1 MPTPSARPKSTR
13 PKRAL
18 TQLAVCVSALTLSLS
33 TLASDF
39 ERGPAP
45 SASAL
50 EANGPFAIA
59 TASIAKPEGYGSA
72 TVYFPR
78 DTSQGKFGLVVLTPG
93 FLGVPGYYQ
102 WLAERVASHGFVVVN
117 IGTNTIFDV
126 PDARAREM
134 AAALRQVVTLAA
146 LPETPFGS
154 ATDTSRRALMGH
166 SAGGGGTLT
175 AALKD
180 ATLKAA
186 IPMNPATTGSDFSGI
201 TVPTM
206 ILACE
211 KDAIAP
217 NKTFSAKY
225 YATLSPTI
233 NHAYL
238 EVAAADHL
246 CPTSL
251 AKASVQNTVGKTVIS
266 WLKRYVD
273 EDPRYEPFITGAS
286 APTYSKVDVQIG
298 R

>member
-1 MPTPSARPKSTR
+1 MPATPTR
-13 PKRAL
+13 SGKPLTRLAL
-18 TQLAVCVSALTLSLS
+18 CVSGLILSMS
-33 TLASDF
+33 AQATDF
-39 ERGPAP
+39 ARGPAP
-45 SASAL
+45 TASAL

-59 TASIAKPEGYGSA
+59 SAAIAKPDGYGSA

-93 FLGVPGYYQ
+93 FLGVPSYYR
-102 WLAERVASHGFVVVN
+102 WLAERVATHGFVVVN

-134 AAALRQVVTLAA
+134 AAALKQVAA
-146 LPETPFGS
+146 LATLPQIPFTS
-154 ATDTSRRALMGH
+154 ATDTTRRALMGH

-175 AALKD
+175 AARD
-180 ATLKAA
+180 DPSLKAA
-186 IPMNPATTGSDFSGI
+186 IPMTPATTGTDFSAI

-225 YATLSPTI
+225 YATLNPNI

-238 EVAAADHL
+238 EVAGADHL
-246 CPTSL
+246 CPLSL
-251 AKASVQNTVGKTVIS
+251 AKDSVQNTVGRTVIS

-273 EDPRYEPFITGAS
+273 EDKRYEPFITGAS
-286 APTYSKVDVQIG
+286 APTYSKADVQIG

>member
-1 MPTPSARPKSTR
+1 MLTPTLRHG
-13 PKRAL
+13 RAL
-18 TQLAVCVSALTLSLS
+18 TRLALCVSSLAGGLS
-33 TLASDF
+33 AQAGDF

-45 SASAL
+45 TPGAL

-93 FLGVPGYYQ
+93 FLGVPSYYQ

-134 AAALRQVVTLAA
+134 AAALKQVASLAA

-175 AALKD
+175 ATLKD
-180 ATLKAA
+180 PSLKAA
-186 IPMNPATTGSDFSGI
+186 IPMNAATTGSDFSGI

-225 YATLSPTI
+225 YASLSANI

-238 EVAAADHL
+238 EVAGADHL
-246 CPTSL
+246 CPLSL
-251 AKASVQNTVGKTVIS
+251 AKNSVQNTVGKTVIS

-273 EDPRYEPFITGAS
+273 DDRRYEPFITGAS

>member
-1 MPTPSARPKSTR
+1 MPATPPRRKKPLTHL
-13 PKRAL
+13 AL
-18 TQLAVCVSALTLSLS
+18 CVSALVLPLS
-33 TLASDF
+33 AQAADF

-45 SASAL
+45 TDNAL
-50 EANGPFAIA
+50 QANGPFAIA
-59 TASIAKPEGYGSA
+59 TTTIAKPDGYGSA

-93 FLGVPGYYQ
+93 FLGVPSYYQ
-102 WLAERVASHGFVVVN
+102 WLAERVATHGFVVVN

-134 AAALRQVVTLAA
+134 AAALKQVAALAA

-175 AALKD
+175 AARND
-180 ATLKAA
+180 PTLKAA
-186 IPMNPATTGSDFSGI
+186 IPMTPATTGSDFSAI

-225 YATLSPTI
+225 YASLSPHI

-238 EVAAADHL
+238 EVAGADHL
-246 CPTSL
+246 CPLSL
-251 AKASVQNTVGKTVIS
+251 AKDSVQNTVGKTVIS

-273 EDPRYEPFITGAS
+273 EDKRYEPFITGAS